1 MNNLQQKFWNAEYRD
16 SQLVTKSFEPQADVL
31 RFIQW
36 LRREEYV
43 ELDKTTTVLD
53 LGCGV
58 GRNAIYFAQ
67 QYATSSIGYD
77 FSSEAIRI
85 GEEHITKHAINN
97 TVLEVRSIAETYPL
111 ADASID
117 IVLDV
122 TASNS
127 LSSDERNNY
136 LQEVARVLRPGG
148 YFFVRAL
155 TRDGDRNAQNLLALF
170 PGEEYDTYIHP
181 DLGIAERVFREEDFR
196 ELYGLYFDVKKI
208 VKQTGYQQ
216 WKKGTYKRRYLIAYL
231 SKKSD
236 ILE

>member
-1 MNNLQQKFWNAEYRD
+1 MNSQQKFWNAEYRD

-43 ELDKTTTVLD
+43 ALDETKTILD

-67 QYATSSIGYD
+67 HYTTSSIGYD
-77 FSSEAIRI
+77 FSSEAIKI
-85 GEEHITKHAINN
+85 GEEYIAQNNIKHV
-97 TVLEVRSIAETYPL
+97 VLEVRSIAETYPL
-111 ADASID
+111 AEASVD

-127 LSSDERNNY
+127 LSSDERNVY
-136 LQEVARVLRPGG
+136 LQEVARVLKPGG

-155 TRDGDRNAQNLLALF
+155 TRDGDRNAQNLLSLF
-170 PGEEYDTYIHP
+170 PGQDYDTYIHP

-196 ELYGLYFDVKKI
+196 ELYGLYFDVKK
-208 VKQTGYQQ
+208 VAKQTGYQQ
-216 WKKGTYKRRYLIAYL
+216 WKKGTYKRRYLVAYL
-231 SKKSD
+231 QKKSD
-236 ILE
+236 ILQ